1 MHLCI
6 PRLSHTSTDTT
17 FFQQS
22 VTSCL
27 TCITGERSK
36 NCREESLS
44 QPGINLQPFDHASDT
59 LPIELSGKV
68 PLLLRTF
75 TPKCHRGKKKTSYRI
90 NPFLHIYSFYHNK
103 KKALGK
109 HC

>member
-27 TCITGERSK
+27 TCIRGERSK
-36 NCREESLS
+36 NCWEESLS

-75 TPKCHRGKKKTSYRI
+75 TPKCHRGKKKKPATALTLSS
-90 NPFLHIYSFYHNK
+90 IYTHFTTIK
-103 KKALGK
+103 KRL
-109 HC
+109 